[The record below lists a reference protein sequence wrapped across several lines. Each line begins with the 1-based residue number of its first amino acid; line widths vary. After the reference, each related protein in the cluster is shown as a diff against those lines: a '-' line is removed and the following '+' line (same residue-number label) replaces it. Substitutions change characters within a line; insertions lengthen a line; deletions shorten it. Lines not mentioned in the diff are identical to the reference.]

1 MPRDRFYSLLR
12 FIRFA
17 DTKIMSERNNK
28 LRKVHD
34 LVNTLNENAKR
45 PLPPGTEVVI
55 DETMVP
61 WQGRLS
67 FKLYIKNIKL

>member
-1 MPRDRFYSLLR
+1 MPRGRFYSLLR

-17 DTKIMSERNNK
+17 DNKIMSERNNK
-28 LRKVHD
+28 LRKVQD